1 MPTDL
6 QDCPGDNAD
15 VRPSQL
21 VRGRSKA
28 FRAVAVP
35 MKNAYRD
42 PRFIASR
49 SDCEEPEGVSSFCM
63 ANSRQMIALLKSHV
77 RRDDQEFLS
86 IAMEM
91 AAAEARQGHSQVA
104 EALKNLIDEARKQ
117 PSSLSPKPLLVLP
130 NRSELTN
137 LLLTTEPDTR
147 LVDMVLPDVLASRL
161 GRILLEQRQ
170 QTRLREHGL
179 RPRRKILLVGPP
191 GSGKTMTAS
200 ALAGELHLPLS
211 TILLEGVITKF
222 MGETATKL
230 KLVFDAMTS
239 MESVYFFDE
248 FDAIGAKRTQSNDV
262 GEIRRVL
269 NTFLQLLE
277 KDDSRGLVIAATN
290 HPELLDRA
298 LFRRFDDVLEYEL
311 PEDDV
316 LRRLL
321 HARLGK
327 SADDGIDWDALLDK
341 SRGLSQADV
350 SQAATDALKHMLLH
364 GQPHVTTRN
373 LLAALDE
380 RNATFQK

>member
-1 MPTDL
+1 
-6 QDCPGDNAD
+6 
-15 VRPSQL
+15 
-21 VRGRSKA
+21 
-28 FRAVAVP
+28 
-35 MKNAYRD
+35 
-42 PRFIASR
+42 
-49 SDCEEPEGVSSFCM
+49 M

-91 AAAEARQGHSQVA
+91 AAHEARQGHGQVA
-104 EALKNLIDEARKQ
+104 ETLKNLIDEARKQ
-117 PSSLSPKPLLVLP
+117 PALGSAKPILVVP

-137 LLLTTEPDTR
+137 LLLTTEPEAR
-147 LVDMVLPDVLASRL
+147 LGDMVLPDVLASRL
-161 GRILLEQRQ
+161 RRILLEQRQ

-191 GSGKTMTAS
+191 GSGKTMTAG
-200 ALAGELHLPLS
+200 AMAGELRLPLS
-211 TILLEGVITKF
+211 TILLEGIITKF

-248 FDAIGAKRTQSNDV
+248 FDALGTKRTQSNDV

-277 KDDSRGLVIAATN
+277 KDDSRGLIIAATN

-298 LFRRFDDVLEYEL
+298 LFRRFDDVLEYGL
-311 PEDDV
+311 PEGDV
-316 LRRLL
+316 LRRILS
-321 HARLGK
+321 ARLGK
-327 SADDGIDWDALLDK
+327 SADDDIDWDMVLDK

-350 SQAATDALKHMLLH
+350 SRAATDALKHVLLH
-364 GQPHVTTRN
+364 DHPHVTTRD

-380 RNATFQK
+380 RIAFSQK